1 MHRLFQVSA
10 DRRYVKWALLLILL
24 GLAWGAQIAGWLDFR
39 QIQSGLEDYA
49 GTWWM
54 PVLLVAMMVVMYA
67 FALPASTLMLLAG
80 LWYTPVLATTL
91 TVLGGVAGAWAA
103 YGLVNH
109 LSADFLSAR
118 AQGGSAYIKRHAGFS
133 GLCALRI
140 MPGVPHSAINY
151 SAGLLRLPLRT
162 FLASTALGFAV
173 KGFAYTSAVHEA
185 ARWDE
190 ETTWSVGRL
199 GPLVA
204 LALVLAVG
212 GALKRRF
219 RPKPA

>member
-1 MHRLFQVSA
+1 MGGMIQ
-10 DRRYVKWALLLILL
+10 DNGGRRYRRWALLLFLV
-24 GLAWGAQIAGWLDFR
+24 GLAWGAQLAGWLDFR
-39 QIQSGLEDYA
+39 QLQSGLESYA
-49 GTWWM
+49 RTWWM

-80 LWYTPVLATTL
+80 LWYAPVPATTL

-103 YGLVNH
+103 YGLVDH

-118 AQGGSAYIKRHAGFS
+118 AQGGSAYIKRHAGFT

-185 ARWDE
+185 ARWDG
-190 ETTWSVGRL
+190 ETAWSARTL

-212 GALKRRF
+212 GALKRHLGSS
-219 RPKPA
+219 A